1 MKKNLILAA
10 LIAAG
15 LVLWLLS
22 GLSAQRPESLN
33 DTRSAL
39 LAEPAETR
47 MRVRVARFDAEQ
59 RTLTRIL
66 RGKTA
71 SKRRARVS
79 AEIGARVIA
88 RPARRGE
95 QVEAGAVLCE
105 LAVDDREAAVR
116 EAQANLSRAE
126 IEFQGARALKGRELL
141 AEIRIAQVAAQL
153 ESART
158 GLKRARL
165 NLQRTRIV
173 APFAGVVETLHMNV
187 GDLARAGDPC
197 ATLIDLDPLL
207 IAANVPE
214 RDIDAIEL
222 GRAATARTS
231 TAQRLEGEIT
241 FVGSE
246 SDPSTRT
253 YPIEITVPNPG
264 YRIRSGLTTVASVA
278 GDTVLAHRVSPAL
291 FTLNDQGIVGL
302 RGVDSAN
309 RVVFYPVDIVEDGA
323 DGAWVTGLPGVVR
336 LITAG
341 QEFVGAGEQV
351 EVQES
356 RGAPVAASA
365 L

>member
-1 MKKNLILAA
+1 MKKNVILAA

-15 LVLWLLS
+15 LILWLLS
-22 GLSAQRPESLN
+22 GLSAERPESLS

-39 LAEPAETR
+39 LAGPVAPR

-88 RPARRGE
+88 RPAQRGE
-95 QVEAGAVLCE
+95 RVEAGAVLCK
-105 LAVDDREAAVR
+105 LAVDDRDAAVL
-116 EAQANLSRAE
+116 EAQADLSRAE
-126 IEFQGARALKGRELL
+126 IEFQGARALEGRELL
-141 AEIRIAQVAAQL
+141 SEIRIAQVEAEREAAR
-153 ESART
+153 AR
-158 GLKRARL
+158 LKRARL
-165 NLQRTRIV
+165 NLQRTSIV
-173 APFAGVVETLHMNV
+173 APFAGVVETLHLNV
-187 GDLARAGDPC
+187 GDLASAGDAC
-197 ATLIDLDPLL
+197 ATLVDLDPLL

-214 RDIDAIEL
+214 RDIDSIKA
-222 GRAATARTS
+222 GSAVTARTS
-231 TAQRLEGEIT
+231 TAQRLAGEIT

-278 GDTVLAHRVSPAL
+278 TDTVLAHRVSPAL
-291 FTLNDQGIVGL
+291 FTLDDKGVVGL
-302 RGVDSAN
+302 RGVDSDN
-309 RVVFYPVDIVEDGA
+309 RVVFYPVDIVEDSV

-341 QEFVGAGEQV
+341 QEFVAAGERV

-356 RGAPVAASA
+356 SGAPVAASA